1 MSTAAPTSSP
11 DTSPLMSTQGCI
23 AVLNAGSSSIKFALY
38 EAGTDGPL
46 LFRGQVEQIGL
57 LPHLKVA
64 NAAGEIVAERNWTTG
79 SLDHRGAVEERKLR
93 GHEPFDVLGGKDAV
107 LLLQQHLLEGHDL
120 AVHCLPHVV

>member
-46 LFRGQVEQIGL
+46 LFRGQVEQIGARSAHFRNPVTLAL
-57 LPHLKVA
+57 LPV
-64 NAAGEIVAERNWTTG
+64 GPI
-79 SLDHRGAVEERKLR
+79 S
-93 GHEPFDVLGGKDAV
+93 DVFEKMDAHPLACRD
-107 LLLQQHLLEGHDL
+107 LL
-120 AVHCLPHVV
+120 P